1 MSGSV
6 PPGPAPV
13 RAGAGAGGV
22 SSAARASSTEAASAA
37 ACVVLREGTAP
48 DHPRAVPEKVSRLGG
63 GAGGRRLLA
72 PPWQQRLARDHE
84 PLDLRGA
91 LVELHDLGV
100 AHELLDRVV
109 LD

>member
-48 DHPRAVPEKVSRLGG
+48 DHPRQGVGGSGAAGGQQRLIEGQG
-63 GAGGRRLLA
+63 SEGVAWAGGR
-72 PPWQQRLARDHE
+72 QRLIEGGSRGRARHFL
-84 PLDLRGA
+84 PLETGQDF
-91 LVELHDLGV
+91 V
-100 AHELLDRVV
+100 
-109 LD
+109 